1 MVTALPQIITAF
13 TKFVADNLPKIIAAG
28 IDILLNL
35 ISGIL
40 SAIPDLVSSLPQI
53 MDAISEGIRNL
64 MGGIVDVGK
73 EIVRGIW
80 DGITSMASWITE
92 KVTGF
97 FSGIVDGVKGF
108 LGIASPSKTF
118 AEIGGYMAEGLGKG
132 WDSEYDRI
140 KRDIESGMD
149 FGTASVDFASS
160 GIGQSQSS
168 LSGALNS
175 IAATVGQNFT
185 IIVQSVLDGK
195 VIGETA
201 YQYSRNKA
209 RAYGG

>member
-1 MVTALPQIITAF
+1 
-13 TKFVADNLPKIIAAG
+13 
-28 IDILLNL
+28 
-35 ISGIL
+35 
-40 SAIPDLVSSLPQI
+40 
-53 MDAISEGIRNL
+53 

-108 LGIASPSKTF
+108 LGIASPSKAF

-201 YQYSRNKA
+201 YQYSRNKE